1 MMIDIDVNVEID
13 AEMVRQAVTKTILDY
28 IGPANYGANYLEKQH
43 EIKAILASIDFTNV
57 AQEIEDRAE
66 ISKY

>member
-1 MMIDIDVNVEID
+1 MIINVDVDVEID

-28 IGPANYGANYLEKQH
+28 IGPASYGANYLEKQQ

-66 ISKY
+66 VSEY